1 MGLLDTLRSALG
13 MQRPLQV
20 AASDAPLVLTE
31 AARARLRALPGG
43 HGVHVQTAKLAEGRI
58 VQVAEGRLTAPPT
71 PQFGADVTIS
81 PQDLHYLRGLMLD
94 FGDSQWRVLLAFE
107 LRASEAPNPNGRLY
121 QCTRQ
126 LAVGAPMFFASPQA
140 STPPDLARRL
150 LGVDGVRTV
159 LFRHNTVT
167 VERVP
172 GTPWPRV
179 DRGVEAALRH
189 HFLLCGHELTQAA
202 VTDNR
207 DPLERAILEVLQDT
221 ILPGIHRDGG
231 DLRLLGIE
239 DGVVQVAMD
248 GACRTCP
255 ASSATLK
262 LGVEKALLA
271 AFPGEV
277 TRVEQV

>member
-1 MGLLDTLRSALG
+1 
-13 MQRPLQV
+13 
-20 AASDAPLVLTE
+20 
-31 AARARLRALPGG
+31 
-43 HGVHVQTAKLAEGRI
+43 
-58 VQVAEGRLTAPPT
+58 
-71 PQFGADVTIS
+71 
-81 PQDLHYLRGLMLD
+81 
-94 FGDSQWRVLLAFE
+94 
-107 LRASEAPNPNGRLY
+107 
-121 QCTRQ
+121 
-126 LAVGAPMFFASPQA
+126 
-140 STPPDLARRL
+140 
-150 LGVDGVRTV
+150 
-159 LFRHNTVT
+159 VT

-189 HFLLCGHELTQAA
+189 HFLLCGHELTGAEL
-202 VTDNR
+202 TENR
-207 DPLERAILEVLQDT
+207 DPLERAILQVLQDT

-239 DGVVQVAMD
+239 DGVVQVSMD

-262 LGVEKALLA
+262 LGVEKTLLA